1 MEFTHLHVHS
11 HYSTLDGANRIPDLI
26 KRAQSLGMTALA
38 LSDHGNLFGAM
49 EFYHAARKAGIKPIL
64 GMEAYVAPGRRDDR
78 TPLASGESALNHLLL
93 LAMNEEGWRNLM
105 ILSSRAYLEGFYYK
119 PRVDREL
126 LAQFNRGLIATSACL
141 AGEIPKALLAGDE
154 ARARRIGGEYRD
166 IFGPERFFIEIQRQ
180 GEAEQ
185 ERVNPMLI
193 RLARELGVGLVAT
206 NDVHFLSRESQSG
219 HDVLTC
225 ISTNKL
231 LSDEDRL
238 KYSQELY
245 LKSPA
250 EMAEVFRDWP
260 EAVRNTMRIAEMCN
274 LKLDTSKKHLP
285 VFRTPDG
292 SSPDE
297 YLRRLA
303 EEGLA
308 ARFGGSEVP
317 EDYRRRLAWELQV
330 IALKGY
336 SSYFLIVNDFVQF
349 ARQNGIPAMPRGSGV
364 ATLLGYAL
372 GIAQVDPVRYGLLF
386 ERFTDPQRQED
397 PDVDVDVCQI
407 GRERVIRYVR
417 EKYRH
422 VAQIITFATIKAR
435 QAIRDAGRVMGYPLA
450 ETDRLAK
457 MVPEELKATLA
468 KAIDPNLPP
477 EEQRL
482 FSPELRA
489 AYENNPDVR
498 KLLHCAMQIE
508 GLVRQPGVHA
518 AGVVV
523 CDEPLENLVPLCRQS
538 DSPDVI
544 TQWDGPTCEKAG
556 MMKMDILGLK
566 TLSVIQRARELVRER
581 TGRDID
587 PNTLPLDDPQVFE
600 IFRNGETDGV
610 FQFESAGMKRMLI
623 DMQPSRIEDLIAAN
637 AMYRPGPM
645 ELMSVYS
652 RRKRGEAP
660 VEKIHPLVDDLL
672 AETYGIMIYQEQVM
686 QVLNRLGGLPLSR
699 ALTLIKAISK
709 KKKEV
714 IDQERPAFIEGARK
728 NGIETAEAERLFD
741 LILKFAGY
749 GFNKAHSTGYAIVA
763 YQTAWFK
770 CHYPLEFWAA
780 NLTFESDDRD
790 KLVQY
795 MADARRM
802 GVKIAPPSINASGKQ
817 FTVDGDRIRFGLL
830 AVKGV
835 GEAALEAILA
845 ARAAGGPFRD
855 LFDFCERLEATR
867 AVNRGAIEALIRC
880 GAFDDVGG
888 GHRAA
893 LLAALPAALAAAQR
907 AARDRQSGQMDMF
920 GNGAQSAC
928 APTYPA
934 VTPWSR
940 RERMAAEK
948 ETMGFYISEH
958 PLDPLRDDI
967 GRLAYPEGF
976 AATTLADATAGARV
990 AFVARVAVAQPTPIR
1005 SGASA
1010 GRFLCRLVLEDL
1022 SGRCEAVI
1030 FNREWE
1036 TCSTWVAEDALL
1048 WVAGEVDRSRE
1059 RPQLKVSEAV
1069 PLATL
1074 LERQVSAIRL
1084 LCSSKDL
1091 ATPERLEELAR
1102 VVREHSGRTPVDLCV
1117 NCEAGNVCR
1126 RFTLRTGME
1135 WRVTPTPELLAALRA
1150 LFGARAV
1157 RLDLLPVEAPAP
1169 RRYRPQ
1175 DA

>member
-11 HYSTLDGANRIPDLI
+11 HYSTLDGANRIPELV
-26 KRAQSLGMTALA
+26 KRAKALGMSALA

-49 EFYHAARKAGIKPIL
+49 EFYRTALAEGIKPIL
-64 GMEAYVAPGRRDDR
+64 GMEAYIAPGRRDDR
-78 TPLASGESALNHLLL
+78 TTAGSGESSQNHLLL
-93 LAMNEEGWRNLM
+93 LAMNAEGWRNLM

-126 LAQFNRGLIATSACL
+126 LSQFNAGLIATSACL

-154 ARARRIGGEYRD
+154 ARARRIAGEYRD
-166 IFGPERFFIEIQRQ
+166 IFGPERFFIEIQHQ
-180 GEAEQ
+180 GEADQ

-206 NDVHFLSRESQSG
+206 NDVHFLSRESKPG

-225 ISTNKL
+225 ISTNRL

-238 KYSQELY
+238 KYSAELY

-250 EMAEVFRDWP
+250 EMAEAFRAWP
-260 EAVRNTMRIAEMCN
+260 EALRNTMRIAEMCN
-274 LKLDTSKKHLP
+274 LNLDTKKKHLP

-292 SSPDE
+292 STPDD

-303 EEGLA
+303 EAGLA
-308 ARFGGSEVP
+308 ARFAGRDVP
-317 EDYRRRLAWELQV
+317 EQYRQRLAWELQV
-330 IALKGY
+330 IAEKGY

-349 ARQNGIPAMPRGSGV
+349 ARQNDIPAMPRGSGV

-397 PDVDVDVCQI
+397 PDVDVDVCQT

-417 EKYRH
+417 DKYSH
-422 VAQIITFATIKAR
+422 VAQIITFATMKAR
-435 QAIRDAGRVMGYPLA
+435 QAIKDAGRVLGMSPA
-450 ETDRLAK
+450 ETDRLSK
-457 MVPEELKATLA
+457 MVPEELKATLQ

-477 EEQRL
+477 DEQKL
-482 FSPELRA
+482 FSRDLRN
-489 AYENNPDVR
+489 AYESNPEVR
-498 KLLHCAMQIE
+498 KLLHSAMQIE

-523 CDEPLENLVPLCRQS
+523 CDEPLETLVPLYRQS

-566 TLSVIQRARELVRER
+566 TLSVIQRARELARER
-581 TGRDID
+581 IGRDVD
-587 PNTLPLDDPQVFE
+587 PNTLPLDDPEVFE
-600 IFRNGETDGV
+600 LFRNGETDGV
-610 FQFESAGMKRMLI
+610 FQFESSGMKRMLA

-645 ELMSVYS
+645 DLMSLYS

-699 ALTLIKAISK
+699 ALSLIKAISK
-709 KKKEV
+709 KKADV
-714 IDQERPAFIEGARK
+714 IDQERPAFLEGARK
-728 NGIETAEAERLFD
+728 NGIDRSEAERLFD

-770 CHYPLEFWAA
+770 RHYPLEFWAA

-802 GVKIAPPSINASGKQ
+802 GVVIAPPSINASGKH

-835 GEAALEAILA
+835 GEAALDAILA
-845 ARAAGGPFRD
+845 ARKAGGPFRD
-855 LFDFCERLEATR
+855 LFDFCERVEESR
-867 AVNRGAIEALIRC
+867 AVNRAAIEALIRC

-888 GHRAA
+888 AHRAA
-893 LLAALPAALAAAQR
+893 MIAGLPAALAAAQR

-928 APTYPA
+928 AREFPRVPE
-934 VTPWSR
+934 WDR
-940 RERMAAEK
+940 RQRMAAEK
-948 ETMGFYISEH
+948 ETLGLYVSEH
-958 PLDPLRDDI
+958 PLDALKDVLD
-967 GRLAYPEGF
+967 GLAHPAGF
-976 AATTLADATAGARV
+976 RAGDLAEAAGGARV
-990 AFVARVAVAQPTPIR
+990 AFVARVATANPTVIK
-1005 SGASA
+1005 SGPSA
-1010 GRFLCRLVLEDL
+1010 GRTFCRLVLEDL

-1036 TCSTWVAEDALL
+1036 NCAEWVVEDALL
-1048 WVAGEVDRSRE
+1048 WVAGETDRSRE
-1059 RPQLKVSEAV
+1059 RPQLKVSEAL
-1069 PLATL
+1069 PLQSL
-1074 LERQVSAIRL
+1074 LERQANSVRVKLDVGGLDETDRL
-1084 LCSSKDL
+1084 
-1091 ATPERLEELAR
+1091 AALAR
-1102 VVREHSGRTPVDLCV
+1102 LIRAHAGRTSVDLCV
-1117 NCEAGNVCR
+1117 PFGDGGPCR
-1126 RFTLRTGME
+1126 SFTLRLGSD
-1135 WRVTPTPELLAALRA
+1135 WRVAPTPELLTALRA
-1150 LFGARAV
+1150 LFGERRV
-1157 RLDLLPVEAPAP
+1157 KFDLRPVEAPAP
-1169 RRYRPQ
+1169 RRYRPST
-1175 DA
+1175 A